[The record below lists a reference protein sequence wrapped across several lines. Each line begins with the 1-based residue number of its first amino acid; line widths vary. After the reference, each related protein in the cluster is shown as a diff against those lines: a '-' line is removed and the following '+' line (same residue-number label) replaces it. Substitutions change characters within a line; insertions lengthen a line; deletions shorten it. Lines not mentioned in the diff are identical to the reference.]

1 MAGNLSSAIFLPLQ
15 LEVGASTAIYGLASY
30 YLVDLLIH
38 WTLVLAP
45 LRYFFALIVGYIN
58 PSSSTIPPLFHYF
71 FFLLLLSSFSLLYRS
86 VVGLF
91 IGLLPGIDNF
101 AHLGGSAGGFLVSLL
116 LVPRTREGRS
126 LRYAKVASW
135 VGPPLLVVYFGGG
148 VVVLCVAALREEVWR
163 CGWCEYMNCLPVAHW
178 CK

>member
-1 MAGNLSSAIFLPLQ
+1 LQ

-38 WTLVLAP
+38 WTLVFAP
-45 LRYFFALIVGYIN
+45 IRYFFALSVG
-58 PSSSTIPPLFHYF
+58 
-71 FFLLLLSSFSLLYRS
+71 SLL
-86 VVGLF
+86 GLF

-116 LVPRTREGRS
+116 LVPRTKEGKS
-126 LRYAKVASW
+126 LKYAKIATW
-135 VGPPLLVVYFGGG
+135 IGPPLLIIYFAGG
-148 VVVLCVAALREEVWR
+148 VAVLCVGALREEVWR

-178 CK
+178 CANN